1 MIKIQNKFGMGNV
14 WAVFILA
21 LSVSLTSCG
30 STSPKIDVC
39 KQIMRIIGRYT
50 DLQLKALSDPQSV
63 IADVSRTVTELKTL
77 ASNLPASPQKDYVA
91 GLATDY
97 GLILKQDSGMEAL
110 MALMADLTPTKIQ
123 IVCPR

>member
-1 MIKIQNKFGMGNV
+1 
-14 WAVFILA
+14 
-21 LSVSLTSCG
+21 
-30 STSPKIDVC
+30 
-39 KQIMRIIGRYT
+39 
-50 DLQLKALSDPQSV
+50 LQLKALSDPQSV
-63 IADVSRTVTELKTL
+63 IADASRTVTELKTL